1 MSGLFDQVVNY
12 SPPLLTAGQVNYDG
26 TWDAATNTPTLVSPP
41 DALSK
46 GDYYVVSV
54 AGTQFGISFAVGD
67 WIISNGTAWEKVDLT
82 DAVSSVFG
90 RTGAVVGVST
100 DYSAVGI
107 TNTAIGA
114 SSPSTGAFTTV
125 SASTP
130 IAVASG
136 GTGVTTS
143 TGSGS
148 NVLSTSPTLTT
159 PISASLTSPAASNLT
174 LGTGSF
180 GAAFTLASATGAMT
194 QGTFATF
201 QSGFNVNSA
210 VAPID
215 TASSGAL
222 GLKLGVLTSSPSN
235 STDAFV
241 GVQNTGGPGALAG
254 DLLYIARSSV
264 AASHRWFTGNGG
276 AITSRMVLNNAGDL
290 SLSSTT
296 ASTSTT
302 TGSLINAGGFGNAGA
317 IFAGG
322 TITSATASHNS
333 ITAAAATNLTLA
345 GGSSGASLLLS
356 QGANGRA
363 TLSAKG
369 TEAVLLI
376 GRNQSNTS
384 TPSFSFYQQNQG
396 PGNEYLDI
404 GFLESP
410 FSTWFQARRV
420 SGSTGSSISLQ
431 PADGN
436 VLIGGTTDISGTGG
450 LKVFGTTASTS
461 TTTGSLVNAG
471 GFGNAGAA
479 WFGGQINS
487 ASSGLLF
494 SRTGASTALQYLD
507 IANTGGRVQFGV
519 ETSTGGNFFG
529 GATAYAT
536 VLASATSAPVQIAVN
551 AIHAATFSSTAVS
564 IPLTTASTSTTTGS
578 LVNAGGFGNAGAAF
592 IGGNATVFG
601 AAGITINNVGGSG
614 NDSILTLTQSGV
626 SNAFIK
632 NTATTG
638 DIAIGDGGGTY
649 LRITKGA
656 GVVFVSNT
664 TASSSTTTG
673 SLVNAGGFGCAGAAY
688 FGGAI
693 AIGNTV
699 NTVSPTSPNRTVT
712 IVIGGTTYYLHA
724 KTTND

>member
-1 MSGLFDQVVNY
+1 LRLSIGGNDWFSIVR
-12 SPPLLTAGQVNYDG
+12 TTG
-26 TWDAATNTPTLVSPP
+26 AAT
-41 DALSK
+41 
-46 GDYYVVSV
+46 
-54 AGTQFGISFAVGD
+54 F
-67 WIISNGTAWEKVDLT
+67 
-82 DAVSSVFG
+82 
-90 RTGAVVGVST
+90 
-100 DYSAVGI
+100 
-107 TNTAIGA
+107 TNTL
-114 SSPSTGAFTTV
+114 SV
-125 SASTP
+125 SATTASTSTTTGSLVN
-130 IAVASG
+130 AG
-136 GTGVTTS
+136 GFGNVGAAYIGGPVS
-143 TGSGS
+143 TGSRF
-148 NVLSTSPTLTT
+148 V
-159 PISASLTSPAASNLT
+159 
-174 LGTGSF
+174 
-180 GAAFTLASATGAMT
+180 FT
-194 QGTFATF
+194 
-201 QSGFNVNSA
+201 
-210 VAPID
+210 
-215 TASSGAL
+215 
-222 GLKLGVLTSSPSN
+222 
-235 STDAFV
+235 
-241 GVQNTGGPGALAG
+241 GPGALPGASELAIG
-254 DLLYIARSSV
+254 TNGVGTRILSNVPTGGEFNFTVNGTTVTAINATTGLYT
-264 AASHRWFTGNGG
+264 TGLINS
-276 AITSRMVLNNAGDL
+276 TN
-290 SLSSTT
+290 TT

-333 ITAAAATNLTLA
+333 ITSAAASNLTLA

>member
-1 MSGLFDQVVNY
+1 
-12 SPPLLTAGQVNYDG
+12 LTFTSATG
-26 TWDAATNTPTLVSPP
+26 AATFVADVTSNALNAARATIGFVSGVGVTSRITGTPGTPE
-41 DALSK
+41 ALRLESSANQAADR
-46 GDYYVVSV
+46 GIQQSFYIPNGTSREGVRFVAANSFAGVPGGYLGVWTENA
-54 AGTQFGISFAVGD
+54 AGTMAEVSRFTHTGNVLLGTTTDS
-67 WIISNGTAWEKVDLT
+67 SNGRLQLATH
-82 DAVSSVFG
+82 
-90 RTGAVVGVST
+90 
-100 DYSAVGI
+100 
-107 TNTAIGA
+107 
-114 SSPSTGAFTTV
+114 
-125 SASTP
+125 
-130 IAVASG
+130 
-136 GTGVTTS
+136 TTS
-143 TGSGS
+143 TGG
-148 NVLSTSPTLTT
+148 
-159 PISASLTSPAASNLT
+159 I
-174 LGTGSF
+174 
-180 GAAFTLASATGAMT
+180 
-194 QGTFATF
+194 
-201 QSGFNVNSA
+201 
-210 VAPID
+210 
-215 TASSGAL
+215 
-222 GLKLGVLTSSPSN
+222 
-235 STDAFV
+235 
-241 GVQNTGGPGALAG
+241 
-254 DLLYIARSSV
+254 
-264 AASHRWFTGNGG
+264 
-276 AITSRMVLNNAGDL
+276 
-290 SLSSTT
+290 
-296 ASTSTT
+296 
-302 TGSLINAGGFGNAGA
+302 GFGTDTTLFRSAAG
-317 IFAGG
+317 
-322 TITSATASHNS
+322 
-333 ITAAAATNLTLA
+333 
-345 GGSSGASLLLS
+345 
-356 QGANGRA
+356 
-363 TLSAKG
+363 TLSVGA
-369 TEAVLLI
+369 
-376 GRNQSNTS
+376 
-384 TPSFSFYQQNQG
+384 
-396 PGNEYLDI
+396 
-404 GFLESP
+404 
-410 FSTWFQARRV
+410 
-420 SGSTGSSISLQ
+420 
-431 PADGN
+431 
-436 VLIGGTTDISGTGG
+436 
-450 LKVFGTTASTS
+450 TTASTS